1 MTHTAI
7 TLQLDIVLNRLF
19 TAFTLFIITSVQFSC
34 GGASVVDP
42 TDSESDVGS
51 AAGRPAEAVIASAP
65 ELEPLAVSAYA
76 IDGVSIELLNI
87 SRTGADAITVR
98 WQYRTRVIEG
108 IRLDAGDDPLDLA
121 RDAYLYDRVHKKKYM
136 VIKDNTGQP
145 VTNIHSDD
153 RSLTISPDAP
163 LVVSAK
169 FPAPPDNVKRISVYL
184 LGVRPFEDVVFS
196 Q

>member
-1 MTHTAI
+1 VA
-7 TLQLDIVLNRLF
+7 NRLIA
-19 TAFTLFIITSVQFSC
+19 AFTLSVIASVQFSC
-34 GGASVVDP
+34 GGASVGDP
-42 TDSESDVGS
+42 ADSESDVGS
-51 AAGRPAEAVIASAP
+51 AAGRPAKVVITSAP
-65 ELEPLAVSAYA
+65 ELEPLAVSAYT

-87 SRTGADAITVR
+87 SRTGADAITIR

-108 IRLDAGDDPLDLA
+108 IHLDAGDDPLDLA
-121 RDAYLYDRVHKKKYM
+121 RDAYLYDRIHKKKYM
-136 VIKDNTGQP
+136 VIEDNAGQP

-153 RSLTISPDAP
+153 TSLTISPGAP

-184 LGVRPFEDVVFS
+184 PGVRPFKDVVFS

>member
-1 MTHTAI
+1 
-7 TLQLDIVLNRLF
+7 LEIVVNRLIA
-19 TAFTLFIITSVQFSC
+19 AFTLSVIASVQFSC
-34 GGASVVDP
+34 GGASVGDP
-42 TDSESDVGS
+42 ADSESDVGS
-51 AAGRPAEAVIASAP
+51 AAGRPAKVVITSAP
-65 ELEPLAVSAYA
+65 ELEPLAVSAYT
-76 IDGVSIELLNI
+76 IDGVSIELLTI

-98 WQYRTRVIEG
+98 WQYRTRVVEG
-108 IRLDAGDDPLDLA
+108 IHLDTGDDPLDLA

-153 RSLTISPDAP
+153 TSLTITPDAP

-169 FPAPPDNVKRISVYL
+169 FPAPPDNIKRISVYL
-184 LGVRPFEDVVFS
+184 PGVRPFENLVFS

>member
-1 MTHTAI
+1 M
-7 TLQLDIVLNRLF
+7 VNRLIA
-19 TAFTLFIITSVQFSC
+19 AFTLSVIASVQFSC
-34 GGASVVDP
+34 GGASVGDQA
-42 TDSESDVGS
+42 DSESDVGS
-51 AAGRPAEAVIASAP
+51 AAGRPAKVVITSAP
-65 ELEPLAVSAYA
+65 ELEPLAVSAYT
-76 IDGVSIELLNI
+76 IDGVSIELLTI

-98 WQYRTRVIEG
+98 WQYRTRVVEG
-108 IRLDAGDDPLDLA
+108 IHLDTGDDPLDLA

-153 RSLTISPDAP
+153 TSLTITPDAP

-169 FPAPPDNVKRISVYL
+169 FPAPPDNIKRISVYL
-184 LGVRPFEDVVFS
+184 PGVRPFENLVFS

>member
-1 MTHTAI
+1 M
-7 TLQLDIVLNRLF
+7 VNRLIA
-19 TAFTLFIITSVQFSC
+19 AFTLSVIASVQFSC
-34 GGASVVDP
+34 GGASVGDP
-42 TDSESDVGS
+42 ADSESDVGS
-51 AAGRPAEAVIASAP
+51 AAGRPAKVVITSAP
-65 ELEPLAVSAYA
+65 ELEPLAVSAYT

-87 SRTGADAITVR
+87 SRTGADAITIR

-108 IRLDAGDDPLDLA
+108 IHLDAGDDPLDLA
-121 RDAYLYDRVHKKKYM
+121 RDAYLYDRIHKKKYM

-153 RSLTISPDAP
+153 TSLTITPDAP

-184 LGVRPFEDVVFS
+184 PGVRPFKDVVFS

>member
-1 MTHTAI
+1 M
-7 TLQLDIVLNRLF
+7 VNRLIA
-19 TAFTLFIITSVQFSC
+19 AFTLSVIASVQFSC
-34 GGASVVDP
+34 GGASVGDP
-42 TDSESDVGS
+42 ADSESDVGS
-51 AAGRPAEAVIASAP
+51 AAGRPAKVVITSAP
-65 ELEPLAVSAYA
+65 ELEPLAVSAYT
-76 IDGVSIELLNI
+76 IDGVSIELLTI

-98 WQYRTRVIEG
+98 WQYRTRVVEG
-108 IRLDAGDDPLDLA
+108 IHLDTGDDPLDLA

-153 RSLTISPDAP
+153 TSLTITPDAP

-169 FPAPPDNVKRISVYL
+169 FPAPPDNIKRISVYL
-184 LGVRPFEDVVFS
+184 PGVRPFKDVVFS

>member
-1 MTHTAI
+1 M
-7 TLQLDIVLNRLF
+7 VNRLIA
-19 TAFTLFIITSVQFSC
+19 AFTLSVIASVQFSC
-34 GGASVVDP
+34 GGASVGDP
-42 TDSESDVGS
+42 ADSESDVGS
-51 AAGRPAEAVIASAP
+51 AAGRPAKVVITSAP
-65 ELEPLAVSAYA
+65 ELEPLAVSAYT
-76 IDGVSIELLNI
+76 IDGVSIELLTI

-98 WQYRTRVIEG
+98 WQYRTRVVEG
-108 IRLDAGDDPLDLA
+108 IHLDTGDDPLDLA

-153 RSLTISPDAP
+153 TSLTITPDAP

-169 FPAPPDNVKRISVYL
+169 FPAPPDNIKRISVYL
-184 LGVRPFEDVVFS
+184 PGVRPFENLVFS